1 MRIIKTHYVVGNTV
15 IERPKCTTPGC
26 KNYAQNM
33 GNPNSLG
40 HPTFRQYCINCHN
53 ARRVVFREK
62 IALTDRRSAP
72 CCAAPS
78 CRKKT
83 SITGTTRKGELKFTT
98 YCPDHV
104 GLASAHLAFRKTY
117 CENIDSRFGFTCTT
131 TIMLMAQLEVDHI
144 DGNPYNNDPANLQT
158 LCSCCHK
165 YKTITNR
172 DYATPGRKKLKKG

>member
-1 MRIIKTHYVVGNTV
+1 MKIKTSVEKIIVSMND
-15 IERPKCTTPGC
+15 RPRCITPGC
-26 KNYAQNM
+26 NNAGQLVNRNVF
-33 GNPNSLG
+33 GQPI
-40 HPTFRQYCINCHN
+40 FRSYCSSCHTK
-53 ARRVVFREK
+53 RRIRFQEK
-62 IALTDRRSAP
+62 LAATDRRSAP
-72 CCAAPS
+72 CCSAPG

-83 SITGTTRKGELKFTT
+83 SISGTNRKGELKFTT
-98 YCPDHV
+98 YCPEHV

-117 CENIDSRFGFTCTT
+117 CENLDSRFGFTCTT

-144 DGNPYNNDPANLQT
+144 DGNPYNNDPNNLQT